1 MRLIALLALCA
12 ASVFAQGV
20 YQITI
25 PSGQAVS
32 GELAIDPRVTGMSRS
47 TAMALAMPSAW
58 TAADLLVEASVD
70 GSTWL
75 PVYDSDGARARIRA
89 DASRMIVLDGSV
101 FWGLPRIRF
110 RSVAVGGT
118 SDVNQGAAR
127 TLTVIVR

>member
-75 PVYDSDGARARIRA
+75 PVFDSDGGRARIKA
-89 DASRMIVLDGSV
+89 DSNRMIVLDGSV

-110 RSVAVGGT
+110 RSVVVGGT